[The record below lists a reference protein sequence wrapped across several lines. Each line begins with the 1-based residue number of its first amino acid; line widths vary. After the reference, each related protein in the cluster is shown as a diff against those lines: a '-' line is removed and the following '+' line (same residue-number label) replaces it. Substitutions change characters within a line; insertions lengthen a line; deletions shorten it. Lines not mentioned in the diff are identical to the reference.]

1 MRIITSDFESQRYWQ
16 EAEASASAQD
26 AVHQLS
32 IYPDLTGQTLH
43 GFGGAFTEAAGWCF
57 RRLSDAAQQ
66 AVLAAYF
73 GSEGLGYTLG
83 RTHMNSCDFALGNY
97 ACQAGPDDP
106 FSLARDQQY
115 ILPMLL
121 AAQETAGQ
129 ALGLLLSP
137 WSPPPFMKTNGD
149 MNHGGAL
156 KPEYRAAWADCI
168 ARYVQ
173 GYRAAGAAVE
183 MVSVQNEPAAVQTW
197 DSCLYSAVE
206 EGIFA
211 ADYLRPALDRS
222 EAMDVG
228 ILIWDHNKE
237 LLVRRARETMA
248 VPGAR
253 AAVAGFAYH
262 WYTGDHFEALSLTSR
277 LYPEKAL
284 WFTEGCVE
292 FSRFGGASG
301 PDKARMYAH
310 DILGNLRHGGSAQL
324 DWNLLLDDQGGP
336 NHVGNY
342 CEAPLML
349 QGDGFIRNP
358 SYYAIGHFS
367 RYLRPGAVRLESSVY
382 DGRIE
387 QVVFRNPDGSRA
399 AVLLNRAPEALPLW
413 VTENGET
420 GWSLTLSPGSLTTLI
435 WP

>member
-1 MRIITSDFESQRYWQ
+1 M
-16 EAEASASAQD
+16 
-26 AVHQLS
+26 
-32 IYPDLTGQTLH
+32 
-43 GFGGAFTEAAGWCF
+43 
-57 RRLSDAAQQ
+57 
-66 AVLAAYF
+66 
-73 GSEGLGYTLG
+73 
-83 RTHMNSCDFALGNY
+83 
-97 ACQAGPDDP
+97 
-106 FSLARDQQY
+106 
-115 ILPMLL
+115 
-121 AAQETAGQ
+121 
-129 ALGLLLSP
+129 
-137 WSPPPFMKTNGD
+137 
-149 MNHGGAL
+149 
-156 KPEYRAAWADCI
+156 
-168 ARYVQ
+168 
-173 GYRAAGAAVE
+173 
-183 MVSVQNEPAAVQTW
+183 
-197 DSCLYSAVE
+197 
-206 EGIFA
+206 
-211 ADYLRPALDRS
+211 
-222 EAMDVG
+222 
-228 ILIWDHNKE
+228 
-237 LLVRRARETMA
+237 
-248 VPGAR
+248 
-253 AAVAGFAYH
+253 AGFAYH
-262 WYTGDHFEALSLTSR
+262 WYTGDHFEALSLTSS

-349 QGDGFIRNP
+349 QGDVFLRNP

-413 VTENGET
+413 VTEDGET
-420 GWSLTLSPGSLTTLI
+420 GWSLTLSPGSLTTLT